1 MFNEIAERDSEG
13 DLGSFDNGLQKEKDR
28 KRKRWSREREEKNLK
43 EIKESEDVNK
53 NVYKVNK
60 LWIISYQDIM
70 SC

>member
-13 DLGSFDNGLQKEKDR
+13 DLGSFDNGLQKEKDG
-28 KRKRWSREREEKNLK
+28 KRNRWSRERKEKNLK